1 MSTSSRTLAGA
12 LLTFLEASG
21 DTRLALSTRVYRAI
35 RGAILDAT
43 LRVGDRLPSTRA
55 LAADLAISRSTAEA
69 AYAQLEAEGYL
80 TRNIGD
86 GSYVSADLAAPAPR
100 NRQALSSTPQLPVLS
115 ERGLK
120 ISGLGGC
127 IDPREVHAF
136 SAGMPDLDS
145 FPLAV
150 WQRLLLRHARTDAKQ
165 WMIYGDQQGLPQLRE
180 AIAQYLALSRGVNC
194 DADQVIVLT
203 SSQQALV
210 LISMLLL
217 DPGDSVWIEE
227 PGYRGAQTAF
237 SAAGAKLA
245 PIAVDGDGL
254 CVEQALRDAP
264 RARLVYVTPS
274 HQYPLGTTL
283 SLSRRLQLIEWARRA
298 DGWIVE
304 DDYDS
309 EFHYDARPIAAIHGM
324 SRQDRVLYIGTFSKV
339 MYPGL
344 RLAYLVVPKPLVAP
358 FVTARSHVDGH
369 SSQLLQAVL
378 ADFMQDGHFMAHV
391 RRMRE
396 LYRARKDIFLD
407 EMQRHLA
414 QRLIP
419 QASHGGLQSTCLL
432 ADQRLSD
439 KRIAQRAAAAGID
452 LPLLSRL
459 YLGEKKQSGFV
470 MGFSALTPA
479 MIRDGVKQ
487 LARLLDRD

>member
-1 MSTSSRTLAGA
+1 MTTSSRTLAGA
-12 LLTFLEASG
+12 LLTLLEASG

-35 RGAILDAT
+35 RSAILDTT

-55 LAADLAISRSTAEA
+55 LAGDLAISRSTAEA

-86 GSYVSADLAAPAPR
+86 GSYVSADIATPTPR
-100 NRQALSSTPQLPVLS
+100 NRQASFSTPQLPALS

-120 ISGLGGC
+120 ISELGGC
-127 IDPREVHAF
+127 IDPREVRAF

-150 WQRLLLRHARTDAKQ
+150 WQRLLLRHPRTDAKQ
-165 WMIYGDQQGLPQLRE
+165 WMIYGDQQGLPQLRA
-180 AIAQYLALSRGVNC
+180 AIVQYLALSRGVNC
-194 DADQVIVLT
+194 DADQVLVLT

-264 RARLVYVTPS
+264 RAKLAYVTPS

-283 SLSRRLQLIEWARRA
+283 SLSRRRA
-298 DGWIVE
+298 G
-304 DDYDS
+304 
-309 EFHYDARPIAAIHGM
+309 
-324 SRQDRVLYIGTFSKV
+324 
-339 MYPGL
+339 
-344 RLAYLVVPKPLVAP
+344 
-358 FVTARSHVDGH
+358 
-369 SSQLLQAVL
+369 
-378 ADFMQDGHFMAHV
+378 
-391 RRMRE
+391 
-396 LYRARKDIFLD
+396 
-407 EMQRHLA
+407 
-414 QRLIP
+414 
-419 QASHGGLQSTCLL
+419 
-432 ADQRLSD
+432 
-439 KRIAQRAAAAGID
+439 
-452 LPLLSRL
+452 
-459 YLGEKKQSGFV
+459 
-470 MGFSALTPA
+470 
-479 MIRDGVKQ
+479 
-487 LARLLDRD
+487 